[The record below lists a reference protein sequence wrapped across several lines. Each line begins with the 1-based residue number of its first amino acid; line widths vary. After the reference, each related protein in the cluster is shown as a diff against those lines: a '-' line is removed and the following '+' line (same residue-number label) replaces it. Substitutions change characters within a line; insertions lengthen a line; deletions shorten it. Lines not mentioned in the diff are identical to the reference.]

1 MAKRILIVD
10 DDAGMRLA
18 VKTVLSSAGYEVLEA
33 SNHQEAE
40 LAMRS
45 GPVHL
50 AVLDVMMETD
60 TAGFEVADRIRSRRA
75 NSRYLPFKDI
85 PIIILTAI
93 NQTTNS
99 RFSMDQ
105 ADSFLPAVNEFLTKP
120 VDIDE
125 LLDKVA
131 RSLG

>member
-10 DDAGMRLA
+10 DDADMRLA

-40 LAMRS
+40 RAMQS

-60 TAGFEVADRIRSRRA
+60 TEGFHLAYQIRRDEK
-75 NSRYLPFKDI
+75 FKDI
-85 PIIILTAI
+85 PIIMFTCIEKKTGMAFDLK
-93 NQTTNS
+93 S
-99 RFSMDQ
+99 SGDYLPVQ
-105 ADSFLPAVNEFLTKP
+105 AFLRKP
-120 VDIDE
+120 LDPEE
-125 LLDKVA
+125 LKREVA
-131 RSLG
+131 RLLS